1 MEMYTP
7 NASKYY
13 TRVGS
18 MSTVANKE
26 KRRLTTTS
34 YSLLAQLS
42 LRPWSTYELA
52 QQKVRYFRYVW
63 PRAESAIYREIKQL
77 AADGLVQGISERTG
91 RRSRTVYSITDEGLT
106 KLQVWLDTP
115 VSPFAM
121 EFEGM
126 IRLFVADIGTTDQI
140 LNAIE
145 QVQTDTRQM
154 LEFGGEV
161 KHEYLTGQGA
171 LQDQVYIRA
180 HAIDFFISLLNM
192 MDEWTTR
199 TIDEIQSWDS
209 RTPEE
214 KNQRALEILES
225 VPVPMPQNSTSET
238 PVAPQTQTRRR
249 RRTSS

>member
-1 MEMYTP
+1 
-7 NASKYY
+7 
-13 TRVGS
+13 
-18 MSTVANKE
+18 
-26 KRRLTTTS
+26 
-34 YSLLAQLS
+34 
-42 LRPWSTYELA
+42 LA

-63 PRAESAIYREIKQL
+63 PRAESAIYREVKRL
-77 AADGLVQGISERTG
+77 AEDGLVEGTSERTG

-106 KLQVWLDTP
+106 ELHAWLDTP

-126 IRLFVADIGTTDQI
+126 IRLFVAEIGTTDQI
-140 LNAIE
+140 LNAIK
-145 QVQTDTRQM
+145 QVRTDARQM

-199 TIDEIQSWDS
+199 TIDEMQTWDS
-209 RTPEE
+209 RTLEE
-214 KNQRALEILES
+214 KNERALEILES
-225 VPVPMPQNSTSET
+225 VPVRMPQTPTGET
-238 PVAPQTQTRRR
+238 PVAPRTQTRRR